1 MKKCLIACAAMGLAG
16 LGFSGVAVAQS
27 SVTLYGVADAGIGK
41 VKSAGD
47 DRVHMLSS
55 SMMNNGTSRLGVRG
69 TEDLGGGL
77 KAGFNFEQGLSL
89 NDGQGNLSGGNTWSR
104 AANVWIGGDWGTLTL
119 GRRLN
124 PSYDAEYM
132 WELTGGA
139 NYYVAG
145 PTYNYAGQGDTR
157 TSSQFMYATP
167 DIGGFSAELAYVAK
181 DDNAGKHK
189 FDVGLMYQQGPI
201 GVGLAINKTKSEKT
215 NYSLGGRYSF
225 GQIDV
230 AASYARVGDDSTPTR
245 ERRRYTLGA
254 SYQMNPFTVTLDL
267 ARDVRNHTSVNNKKY
282 TNGVLEGKYAL
293 SKRTFVYAAYLRLDG
308 DNNYGLGLRHNF

>member
-1 MKKCLIACAAMGLAG
+1 MKKSLIACAAMGLAG

-27 SVTLYGVADAGIGK
+27 SVTLYGVADVGIGK

-47 DRVHMLSS
+47 SRVHMLSS
-55 SMMNNGTSRLGVRG
+55 SMMNHGTSRLGVRG
-69 TEDLGGGL
+69 VEDLGGGL
-77 KAGFNFEQGLSL
+77 KAGFNFETGLSL
-89 NDGQGNLSGGNTWSR
+89 NDGQGSLSGGQMWSR
-104 AANVWIGGDWGTLTL
+104 AANVWVGGDWGTLTL

-124 PSYDAEYM
+124 PSYDAEYV

-139 NYYVAG
+139 NYYVVG

-157 TSSQFMYATP
+157 TSSQIMYATP
-167 DIGGFSAELAYVAK
+167 DIGGFSAELGYVFK
-181 DDNAGKHK
+181 DDNAGQQK

-201 GVGLAINKTKSEKT
+201 GVGLAVNKVKSEKT

-225 GQIDV
+225 GQIAV
-230 AASYARVGDDSTPTR
+230 AASYARVGDDSTLMR

-254 SYQMNPFTVTLDL
+254 SYHMDPFTVTLDL